1 MVCVVGKINP
11 IELLSMDNGDSPR
24 QGQDD
29 GDDGDDDDDSD
40 DFDGDDG
47 DGDGDGDGDFDRL
60 KYLSN
65 NDNDDNDDETVD
77 RSVISMDNGDSVHL
91 NEPYKAPPAC
101 AAG

>member
-29 GDDGDDDDDSD
+29 GDDDDDSD
-40 DFDGDDG
+40 DGDGDGDG
-47 DGDGDGDGDFDRL
+47 DDGDGDGDGDFDRL

-65 NDNDDNDDETVD
+65 NDKDDNDDETVD

>member
-29 GDDGDDDDDSD
+29 GDDGDDDDDDSD
-40 DFDGDDG
+40 

>member
-40 DFDGDDG
+40 DFDGD
-47 DGDGDGDGDFDRL
+47 DGDGDGDFDRL

>member
-29 GDDGDDDDDSD
+29 GDDDDDSD
-40 DFDGDDG
+40 
-47 DGDGDGDGDFDRL
+47 DGDGDGDFDRL
-60 KYLSN
+60 KHFSN

-101 AAG
+101 ATG

>member
-29 GDDGDDDDDSD
+29 GDDGDDGDDS
-40 DFDGDDG
+40 DDG
-47 DGDGDGDGDFDRL
+47 DGDGDGDGDDDFDRL

-65 NDNDDNDDETVD
+65 NDNDDETVD
-77 RSVISMDNGDSVHL
+77 RRSVISMDNGDSVHL

-101 AAG
+101 ATG

>member
-1 MVCVVGKINP
+1 MVCVVAKINP

-40 DFDGDDG
+40 DFDGD

-101 AAG
+101 ATG

>member
-29 GDDGDDDDDSD
+29 GDDDGDS
-40 DFDGDDG
+40 DDG
-47 DGDGDGDGDFDRL
+47 DGDDDFDRL
-60 KYLSN
+60 KHLSN
-65 NDNDDNDDETVD
+65 NDNDDNDDETGD
-77 RSVISMDNGDSVHL
+77 RSVISMDNADSVHL

-101 AAG
+101 ATG